1 MGRNYFRSSVKLE
14 HICRLIR
21 VRIAVGEYA
30 AGECIPAASSIA
42 VQEGTSTATVRR
54 AVKILVAEGWLLPV
68 ANNRPPR
75 VNRFHPAIKQER
87 LAPADPPCWPD
98 GSEIGY
104 AQHRYN
110 DVDYECQRCGYHC
123 NPCAAGGM
131 RWYPSYGDEW
141 EECGV
146 IAAWCGRY
154 AEGEGC
160 LPLCDEHKQQL
171 ERDPKRME
179 RDYDNVKGIVTFDP
193 YNHLTSERSCWETFT
208 HAKEHWEDWPPEPS
222 VAADTEP
229 DVICNLESAAIREE
243 RT

>member
-42 VQEGTSTATVRR
+42 AQEGASTATVRR

-123 NPCAAGGM
+123 NPCMVSWRA
-131 RWYPSYGDEW
+131 WSPEYGDEW

-171 ERDPKRME
+171 ERDPERME
-179 RDYDNVKGIVTFDP
+179 RNYDIKGVVAFDP
-193 YNHLTSERSCWETFT
+193 YNHLTSERSCWESFT
-208 HAKEHWEDWPPEPS
+208 HAAEGWEDWPEEPPSPISIEPGPES
-222 VAADTEP
+222 TT
-229 DVICNLESAAIREE
+229 IQEE
-243 RT
+243 GT